1 MADPTA
7 PAATGDAT
15 PATAGIER
23 RAMAWPPMDGERAA
37 GAWRDDVPIGLEPF
51 EAFIPAPPVPAG
63 SDDPRALESA
73 EAGPATRRLAGPLRE
88 AFEIGAMALLL
99 FGLIRVAAQ
108 NYLIERES
116 MLPTLDPG
124 DMVLVD
130 KLGYRFGHGPR
141 RGDVVVF
148 HAWPQAGEK
157 DFVKRVVA
165 VPGDAVAV
173 RGGRLEIDG
182 TPVDEPYLGGART
195 EPDAGPIALGPND
208 YYVLGDNRQNSVD
221 SRSYGPLPRDRIVGR
236 AWLVYWPPSAFG
248 PLPRGPVDEAAPDAG
263 DGADGE
269 P

>member
-1 MADPTA
+1 MADPVPMPRPA
-7 PAATGDAT
+7 EDIAPPAAMAL
-15 PATAGIER
+15 ER
-23 RAMAWPPMDGERAA
+23 RAMAWPPMDAERPA
-37 GAWRDDVPIGLEPF
+37 GAWRDDVPVGLEPF
-51 EAFIPAPPVPAG
+51 EAFAPAPPAAPVLDTARAPADG
-63 SDDPRALESA
+63 
-73 EAGPATRRLAGPLRE
+73 EATAPPRRLAGTLRE
-88 AFEIGAMALLL
+88 ALEIGAMALLL

-130 KLGYRFGHGPR
+130 KLGYRFGLGPR

-165 VPGDAVAV
+165 VPGDEVAV
-173 RGGRLEIDG
+173 RDGRLEIDG
-182 TPVDEPYLGGART
+182 APVDEPYLGGART
-195 EPDAGPIALGPND
+195 EPDAGPIALGPDD

-221 SRSYGPLPRDRIVGR
+221 SRSYGPLPGDLIVGR

-248 PLPRGPVDEAAPDAG
+248 PLPRGDADATG
-263 DGADGE
+263 TGGS
-269 P
+269 